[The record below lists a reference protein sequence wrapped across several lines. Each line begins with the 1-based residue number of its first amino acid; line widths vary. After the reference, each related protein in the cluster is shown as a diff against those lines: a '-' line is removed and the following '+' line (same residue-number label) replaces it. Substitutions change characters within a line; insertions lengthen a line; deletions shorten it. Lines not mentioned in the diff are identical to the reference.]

1 VQGVTP
7 ETQMTRTAKMLLATC
22 TALAVLL
29 FTGGNAGAATATG
42 TITVTASVGKQCSL
56 GSPTLAFGAYDPT
69 AAVLDVSTVLNVNC
83 TKTTPFTIG
92 LGNGSNFS
100 GGNRF
105 MKDSVSSDTL
115 HYELYSDSAHTTVW
129 NAANT
134 VAGTGGT
141 NTTETVYGRLF
152 TGQFVTPGSYSD
164 TVVATVTF

>member
-1 VQGVTP
+1 
-7 ETQMTRTAKMLLATC
+7 LLATG

-29 FTGGNAGAATATG
+29 FAGDNAGAATATG
-42 TITVTASVGKQCSL
+42 TITVTATVAKACSL
-56 GSPTLAFGAYDPT
+56 GSPTLAFGSYDPSLGN
-69 AAVLDVSTVLNVNC
+69 LDVSTVLSVSC

-92 LGNGSNFS
+92 LGNGANFA

-105 MKDSVSSDTL
+105 MKDAASADTL

-129 NAANT
+129 NGVST

-141 NTTETVYGRLF
+141 NASETVYGRIF
-152 TGQFVTPGSYSD
+152 SGQFVTPSANYTD